1 MRVNAMTSPLPVIAT
16 ALPARNRRITR
27 GRAEPGTLPSP
38 ARRGAGAGRAAWPAG
53 DHCHFHAHSGHQAAA
68 HRSASRLYR
77 AWDLLCVAGVELG
90 ELPEIAQVHE
100 AGDDV
105 VERRAGRARSRT
117 SMLRNTCAV

>member
-16 ALPARNRRITR
+16 ALPARNKRVVP
-27 GRAEPGTLPSP
+27 GMGEAGTLPSP

-53 DHCHFHAHSGHQAAA
+53 DYCHFHPHSGRQAAA
-68 HRSASRLYR
+68 RRRASRLYR
-77 AWDLLCVAGVELG
+77 ARELLCVAGVELG

-105 VERRAGRARSRT
+105 GERR
-117 SMLRNTCAV
+117 